1 MCEVTG
7 DGDYVVGRPRPKN
20 NPLIRRSEVG
30 KAATNHDLPALPPGY
45 TFGAPLKRDPEGAGE
60 VMLSWQAHA
69 TPAHKKQYD
78 FGRDFITLNK
88 QSLKAG
94 CILPEDVAEFR
105 KTHEARIKPK
115 TQKSAAGAA
124 TTGGAV
130 VEGGD
135 QDGGRRS
142 RMSGVPEAIR
152 MDKQH
157 VFGAP
162 SPDSEHV
169 ADLIQN
175 RYELEWV
182 LEQKARHEAIQAAE
196 RELKLKQQRSHSP
209 TAFVK
214 RATPSPTPHPK
225 EYFTMK
231 QFTNVPSR
239 FFTPT
244 PTLPDIRSPSPAV

>member
-30 KAATNHDLPALPPGY
+30 KAATNGELPALPPGY

-60 VMLSWQAHA
+60 VMLSWHTHS

-94 CILPEDVAEFR
+94 CILPEEVAEFR

-115 TQKSAAGAA
+115 TQSGGAAAAAAGSE
-124 TTGGAV
+124 V
-130 VEGGD
+130 
-135 QDGGRRS
+135 DGRHS
-142 RMSGVPEAIR
+142 RMCGIPESIR
-152 MDKQH
+152 SDRNH
-157 VFGAP
+157 IFGAP

-196 RELKLKQQRSHSP
+196 RELKIKQQRSHSP
-209 TAFVK
+209 TAVIK

-231 QFTNVPSR
+231 QFANVPSR
-239 FFTPT
+239 YFTPT
-244 PTLPDIRSPSPAV
+244 PTLPDIRSPSPSV